1 MKYRP
6 RRRLVGL
13 CKNIKNLNIIITARI
28 LVSIVSEQTL
38 PNYLFIK
45 ELQNSLEINKYIFIS
60 TEGMEKKDKTN
71 TLCQT
76 ANIDKKHRTKI
87 LVDENAL
94 FLSKKK
100 LSHLNIT
107 NDDEIFVNLT
117 GGTKMMSNAT
127 WQFFNNFRNVRFF
140 YVPIGKNTYLEV
152 FDEKP
157 AIENQ
162 FNYQLSCQEYL
173 NIYDIQYEKEK
184 MLFTKEQVF
193 DVYKDVKSTQFD
205 LEKFPKSKLKK
216 FNIDDYN
223 IKQVHTKW
231 YEEYLYYLIKEKLS
245 LDDEKIEAGIKLFKK
260 SENKENKFV
269 PNDNEIDVFFLYNN
283 NPFIVEAKFSIGGKE
298 KINIEGLYNY
308 LYKLAAI
315 NQRFGLKAKSTLI
328 TLATFE
334 NNGDNFKQNLEKRCR
349 ILNIHSPFDRQIIDN
364 KQKFE
369 EELKKFVS

>member
-1 MKYRP
+1 MA
-6 RRRLVGL
+6 
-13 CKNIKNLNIIITARI
+13 NL

-45 ELQNSLEINKYIFIS
+45 EFQRIYKIDRYIFIS
-60 TEGMEKKDKTN
+60 TEKMEKQNKTDAI
-71 TLCQT
+71 CHT

-94 FLSKKK
+94 FLSKEK

-107 NDDEIFVNLT
+107 NEDEIFVNLT

-193 DVYKDVKSTQFD
+193 DVYEDVKLTQFD
-205 LEKFPKSKLKK
+205 LEKFPKLKLKK
-216 FNIDDYN
+216 FNIDNYN
-223 IKQVHTKW
+223 IQQVHTKW

-260 SENKENKFV
+260 GEKKDTEHI
-269 PNDNEIDVFFLYNN
+269 PNDNEIDLFFLYNN
-283 NPFIVEAKFSIGGKE
+283 NAFIVEAKFSLGKE
-298 KINIEGLYNY
+298 KINIQRLYNY
-308 LYKLAAI
+308 IYKLGAV
-315 NQRFGLKAKSTLI
+315 NRRFGLRARATLM
-328 TLATFE
+328 TLSTFE
-334 NNGDNFKQNLEKRCR
+334 NNGPNFIANLKKRCD
-349 ILNIHSPFDRQIIDN
+349 ILNINFPFDRQVITSN
-364 KQKFE
+364 NRFE
-369 EELKKFVS
+369 MKLNEFIK